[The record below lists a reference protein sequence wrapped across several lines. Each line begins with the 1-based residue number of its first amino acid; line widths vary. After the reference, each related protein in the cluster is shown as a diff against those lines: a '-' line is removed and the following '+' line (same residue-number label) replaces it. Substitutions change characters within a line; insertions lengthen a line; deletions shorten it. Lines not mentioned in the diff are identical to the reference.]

1 MCSTDKVIRSVKLLV
16 KENEEE
22 KKFRQKRFK
31 ELSSDLKKKT
41 KEVEQIKGQLKD
53 QEKTVNDYE
62 KDINKQIA

>member
-1 MCSTDKVIRSVKLLV
+1 M

-41 KEVEQIKGQLKD
+41 KEVEQIKGQLVD
-53 QEKTVNDYE
+53 QEKTVGDYE
-62 KDINKQIA
+62 KDLYK